1 MKTKHI
7 IIDLLEYLEIYIDE
21 NGDKEG
27 QLNTTDFLGFLNAR
41 FVPESIIR
49 NKKSGGHDEFLQQTD
64 PGQSAVT
71 DVSILITLLF
81 RYAKMYI
88 KKALKTS
95 KINTADEFSFLITLM
110 THEFMT
116 KHELIKTQVMEKT
129 SGIEILNRLIKQ
141 GFVEQY
147 DDVEDKRRKLL
158 KITPAGRN
166 ELMQILP
173 VMNLVSQIVVGD
185 LSKEEQ
191 NLLTYLLRKLDCF
204 HNDIYLQKTE
214 NEMVLLLDN
223 QHEKKPDA
231 ENNSTPAFLK

>member
-1 MKTKHI
+1 MKTKSI
-7 IIDLLEYLEIYIDE
+7 IIDLLDYLEIYINE
-21 NGDKEG
+21 NGDNEN

-41 FVPESIIR
+41 FVPESVIR
-49 NKKSGGHDEFLQQTD
+49 NRKSGGHDEFLHQTH
-64 PGQSAVT
+64 PGQNAMT

-95 KINTADEFSFLITLM
+95 SINTADEFSFLITLM
-110 THEFMT
+110 THDYMT

-147 DDVEDKRRKLL
+147 DDLEDKRRKLL
-158 KITPAGRN
+158 KITPSGRQ
-166 ELMQILP
+166 ELMGVLP
-173 VMNLVSQIVVGD
+173 MMNLVSQIVVGD
-185 LSKEEQ
+185 LTTEEQ

-214 NEMVLLLDN
+214 NEMVHLLEN
-223 QHEKKPDA
+223 QPVKKA
-231 ENNSTPAFLK
+231 GY

>member
-1 MKTKHI
+1 MKTKSI
-7 IIDLLEYLEIYIDE
+7 IIDLLDYLEIYINE
-21 NGDKEG
+21 NGDNEN

-41 FVPESIIR
+41 FIPESVIR
-49 NKKSGGHDEFLQQTD
+49 NRKSGGHDEFLHQTH
-64 PGQSAVT
+64 PGQNAMT

-95 KINTADEFSFLITLM
+95 NINTADEFSFLITLM
-110 THEFMT
+110 THDHMT

-147 DDVEDKRRKLL
+147 DDLEDKRRKLL
-158 KITPAGRN
+158 KITPSGRQ
-166 ELMQILP
+166 ELMGVLP
-173 VMNLVSQIVVGD
+173 MMNLVSQIVVGD
-185 LSKEEQ
+185 LTTEEQ

-214 NEMVLLLDN
+214 NEMVHLLEN
-223 QHEKKPDA
+223 HPVKKA
-231 ENNSTPAFLK
+231 GY